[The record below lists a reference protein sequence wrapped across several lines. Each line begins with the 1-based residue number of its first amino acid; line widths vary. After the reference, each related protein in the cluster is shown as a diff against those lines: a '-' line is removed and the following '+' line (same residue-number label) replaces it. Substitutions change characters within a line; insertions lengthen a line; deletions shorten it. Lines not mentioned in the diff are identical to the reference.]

1 MRNIARKTKKKKKER
16 KKRKKERKKNKKKYG
31 ENEKLIL
38 KSLMLQL
45 NLIWKEAQKY
55 QIERQMDCMWK
66 GSIY

>member
-1 MRNIARKTKKKKKER
+1 MRNIARKTKKKKK
-16 KKRKKERKKNKKKYG
+16 KKGKKERKTKKNG

-45 NLIWKEAQKY
+45 NLFWKEAQKY